1 MQFKNDSVDY
11 AELFSV
17 GSDILVSSK

>member
-11 AELFSV
+11 AELFSG
-17 GSDILVSSK
+17 GSDILESSK